1 MKKIVTLGAIAV
13 LSAGFMFADEPAAD
27 VSITEFKGNA
37 KVTWGMDLDAG
48 KTGFKNTE
56 EANFKVK
63 LFSNGEKVT
72 EGEGTWAELK
82 IKTDG
87 LKLENGEWK
96 DGKASVDAAKLH
108 IGKFFVD
115 IRSGDAVVGEYKF
128 DGAIR
133 STDKPASKWISNV
146 GPTWND
152 NWKYAYGIQAGYDS
166 SDIVVK
172 ADLRSL
178 KDKDGKDTQ
187 YTNSYAIALEAGLKD
202 SNQWLE
208 GLFVNAGIGYN
219 LSNEWYHKGEA
230 VLVNEKGEKIQDGD
244 TTYEFDT
251 KTGKVK
257 EVKKYKKAAD
267 TPVERLQLAGTK
279 QQKATFNA
287 HDFGYAFNAGYK
299 YKLDDKYFVKPAVA
313 FAGDVI
319 TGEWRYGDNKFG
331 KSSLNTND
339 VAFGVLFGWGD
350 NKDEDAGVPFLDGDM
365 AKKINP
371 GVSVV
376 VGIPL
381 VSTLKETREAD
392 DKTITKKIHSA
403 VKAVIVP
410 SFVTKGDLVEGLTA
424 AVYSEMAVLGYKE
437 KSGSKKNEASYT
449 TPSLKDE
456 PNATT
461 FDVYNNA
468 KRKQDT
474 FAFALAGGVKYGIKS
489 GDLTVTPKAGF
500 RFANVAYVENNINGI
515 NPLSA
520 DKVFKD
526 LGSQK
531 TIDDD
536 KSDDHNKNGRYAAD
550 FFNLKA
556 GVDIEGIINNTTFSV
571 EYASANL
578 LNKIDY
584 TSKEITVNGAT
595 TANPYYNGGWKWYNV
610 KLGTLDVGCKI
621 SF

>member
-56 EANFKVK
+56 EANFKVN
-63 LFSNGEKVT
+63 LFSKGEKVT

-82 IKTDG
+82 IKTEG

-96 DGKASVDAAKLH
+96 EGKASVDAATLH
-108 IGKFFVD
+108 IGNIFVG

-133 STDKPASKWISNV
+133 STDKPASKWINNV
-146 GPTWND
+146 GPNWND
-152 NWKYAYGIQAGYDS
+152 DWKFKNGIQAGYDS
-166 SDIVVK
+166 SDLAVK
-172 ADLRSL
+172 LDLRTIA
-178 KDKDGKDTQ
+178 DKDAKDTQ
-187 YTNSYAIALEAGLKD
+187 YTNSYAIALEAALKD
-202 SNQWLE
+202 SNQWLN
-208 GLFVNAGIGYN
+208 GLFVDAGIAYN
-219 LSNEWYHKGEA
+219 LSNEYYHKKSLGEEED
-230 VLVNEKGEKIQDGD
+230 LKDGKKQ
-244 TTYEFDT
+244 YEFDST
-251 KTGKVK
+251 TGEKKVKMKAKTG
-257 EVKKYKKAAD
+257 D
-267 TPVERLQLAGTK
+267 SPVERVQLTTPTDLSKENKAELQNG
-279 QQKATFNA
+279 
-287 HDFGYAFNAGYK
+287 HVFGYAFNAGYK

-313 FAGDVI
+313 FAG
-319 TGEWRYGDNKFG
+319 TSTSSEYRYGDNKWG
-331 KSSLNTND
+331 KTTSNAND
-339 VAFGVLFGWGD
+339 VAFGVILGWGD
-350 NKDEDAGVPFLDGDM
+350 NADDNAGVPFLDGDM
-365 AKKINP
+365 AKKVNP
-371 GVSVV
+371 GVSVI

-381 VSTLKETREAD
+381 VGKETIVGAD
-392 DKTITKKIHSA
+392 DKTYTYKNHSA

-410 SFVTKGDLVEGLTA
+410 SFFTKGDLVEGLTA

-437 KSGSKKNEASYT
+437 KSGSKSNVKSYT
-449 TPSLKDE
+449 TPDDD

-461 FDVYNNA
+461 FDVYKNA

-489 GDLTVTPKAGF
+489 GDITVTPKAGF
-500 RFANVAYVENNINGI
+500 RFANVAYVENEINSHS
-515 NPLSA
+515 PLSEE
-520 DKVFKD
+520 KVFKD

-531 TIDDD
+531 KIDDD
-536 KSDDHNKNGRYAAD
+536 TSDDHNKNGRYAAD

-584 TSKEITVNGAT
+584 TSKELTVNGAT
-595 TANPYYNGGWKWYNV
+595 VANENYNGGWKWYNV